1 MEKHAIDIA
10 FTPSV
15 RTAQQRKGSFAM
27 YEHHDFRHVIDDYLT
42 NFLAKI
48 RSFYLATAN
57 EDGQPYIQHR
67 GGPPG
72 FLRVLDGNRLGFV
85 DFIGNHQFIT
95 TGNIA
100 VNPRAFIFLMDYAN
114 RRRIKIWGRA
124 EVVEDDD
131 ALQSILTVDG
141 YRGRAEQVIVF
152 DVEAWDI
159 NCPQHI
165 PQMFFAEDVAQ
176 AIAERDEKIARLEAE
191 LSTRAPAT

>member
-1 MEKHAIDIA
+1 MEKRAIDIA

-15 RTAQQRKGSFAM
+15 RSALTRKGSFAM
-27 YEHHDFRHVIDDYLT
+27 YEHHDFRHMIDHFLT
-42 NFLAKI
+42 RFLAKV
-48 RSFYLATAN
+48 RSFYLATVS

-72 FLRVLDGNRLGFV
+72 FLHVIEGNRLAFV
-85 DFIGNHQFIT
+85 DFVGNHQFIT
-95 TGNIA
+95 TGNLA

-114 RRRIKIWGRA
+114 RRRIKIWGSA
-124 EVVEDDD
+124 KVVEDDEMLE
-131 ALQSILTVDG
+131 ASLTTAG
-141 YRGRAEQVIVF
+141 YRGRSEQIIVF

-176 AIAERDEKIARLEAE
+176 AITDRDEKIARLEAE
-191 LSTRAPAT
+191 LAGLRKA